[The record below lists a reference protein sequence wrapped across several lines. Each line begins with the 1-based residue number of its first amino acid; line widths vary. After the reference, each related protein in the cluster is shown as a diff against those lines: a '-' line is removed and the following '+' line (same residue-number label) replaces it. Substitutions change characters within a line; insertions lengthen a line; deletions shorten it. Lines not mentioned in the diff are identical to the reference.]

1 MTRFSWLAAPLS
13 GILSVEVIHMA
24 KNLNQILG
32 ESSACEQFFASLPG
46 YVQETIRE
54 RADSIHSENDLRRY
68 AENLLENL

>member
-1 MTRFSWLAAPLS
+1 
-13 GILSVEVIHMA
+13 MA

-32 ESSACEQFFASLPG
+32 ESRACEQFFASLPD

>member
-1 MTRFSWLAAPLS
+1 
-13 GILSVEVIHMA
+13 MA
-24 KNLNQILG
+24 KNLNQILK
-32 ESSACEQFFASLPG
+32 ENRACEQFFTSLPG